1 MSIILQSSGGG
12 SVTVQE
18 PTTASNFTQTLPAAT
33 GTVALTSGLP
43 ASNQLVRS
51 WLRYDG
57 NSQTINASFN
67 VSSVTR
73 SSAGRYVINFTTA
86 MPSSAYTAL
95 AHASFGSGTATN
107 IVLGNFGT
115 SSYSLDVLFGGG
127 YADTSPI
134 TSCVFA

>member
-1 MSIILQSSGGG
+1 MSLILQSSGGG
-12 SVTVQE
+12 QITIQE
-18 PTTASNFTQTLPAAT
+18 PATASNFTQTLPSAD

-57 NSQTINASFN
+57 NTQTINASFN

-73 SSAGRYVINFTTA
+73 SSAGRYVVNFTTA
-86 MPSSAYTAL
+86 MPSANYTAL
-95 AHASFGSGTATN
+95 ANACFGSGTATN
-107 IVLGNFGT
+107 IVLGSFGT
-115 SSYSLDVLFGGG
+115 SSYQIDVLFGGG
-127 YADTSPI
+127 YADTAPL